1 MIPSH
6 TTRRRSSRRG
16 APRAALTGL
25 LVAATLT
32 AGATGAVAQTSQV
45 SQSNASHDER
55 VTTVAHRGA
64 SALAPENT
72 LPAVDVGADLKS
84 DFVEIDVQLT
94 SDGELVVIHDT
105 TLSRTT
111 DVEEKYPE
119 RAPWNVGDFTL
130 AEIRTLDAGSWF
142 GAEFAGTQVPT
153 LQEVLDTLHGRAGLL
168 LEVKSPSL
176 YPGIAEEIVAELEG
190 EGWLNADARSGRLVV
205 QSFDWEFMEAFNQLA
220 PAVPAGLLGGPPSEE
235 RIAELS
241 TWADQINPNHN
252 RVTEE
257 FVEAVHNFGMET
269 WPYTVDDPAR
279 MRELAELDVDGI
291 ITNRPAALIEV
302 LKEGAPVDQAA

>member
-1 MIPSH
+1 MIPSYSNRNRH
-6 TTRRRSSRRG
+6 SRRA

-32 AGATGAVAQTSQV
+32 AAATGAAAQTSQGG
-45 SQSNASHDER
+45 AGHDER

-72 LPAVDVGADLKS
+72 LPAVDVGADVKA

-94 SDGELVVIHDT
+94 RDGELVVIHDT

-111 DVEEKYPE
+111 DVEAKFPE
-119 RAPWNVGDFTL
+119 RAPWSVGDFTL

-142 GAEFAGTQVPT
+142 GTEFTGTQVPT

-176 YPGIAEEIVAELEG
+176 YPGIAEEIAAELDG
-190 EGWLNADARSGRLVV
+190 EGWLNADARSGRLIV
-205 QSFDWEFMEAFNQLA
+205 QSFDWEFMAAFNQLA
-220 PAVPAGLLGGPPSEE
+220 PDVPAGLLGGPPSEQ

-252 RVTEE
+252 RVTES
-257 FVEAVHNFGMET
+257 FVETVHNYGMET
-269 WPYTVDDPAR
+269 WPYTIDDPDR
-279 MRELAELDVDGI
+279 MRQLAELDVDGI
-291 ITNRPAALIEV
+291 ITNRPAVLIEV
-302 LKEGAPVDQAA
+302 LKEGAPVDRAA